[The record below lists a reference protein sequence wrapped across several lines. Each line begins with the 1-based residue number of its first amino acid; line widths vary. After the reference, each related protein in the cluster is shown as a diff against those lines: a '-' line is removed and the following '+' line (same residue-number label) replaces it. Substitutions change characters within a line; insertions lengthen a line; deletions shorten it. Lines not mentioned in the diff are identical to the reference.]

1 MHNHHVLKL
10 NAFQT
15 ELYKTDKIEK
25 IYPEYYLIQVKNFND
40 VAKDTLD
47 QWVFFL
53 KSEQVTDSFKAK
65 GLEKAKEILDYLK
78 CSAQERKDYEAY
90 KESLH
95 YQASLY
101 ETNYTAAKIEG
112 EQIGMAKNK
121 TATPAVHQMPLG
133 QIHCHAQALKQ
144 PRD

>member
-1 MHNHHVLKL
+1 M
-10 NAFQT
+10 
-15 ELYKTDKIEK
+15 
-25 IYPEYYLIQVKNFND
+25 
-40 VAKDTLD
+40 
-47 QWVFFL
+47 
-53 KSEQVTDSFKAK
+53 
-65 GLEKAKEILDYLK
+65 EKAKEILDYLK